1 MTGVKAMSKRGHNF
15 TPNGRSKL
23 GSGSAF
29 RISAALDDIVEAGYG
44 DRMSAAMIEMLRR
57 WD

>member
-1 MTGVKAMSKRGHNF
+1 MSKRGHNF

-44 DRMSAAMIEMLRR
+44 DRMSTAMIEMLRR